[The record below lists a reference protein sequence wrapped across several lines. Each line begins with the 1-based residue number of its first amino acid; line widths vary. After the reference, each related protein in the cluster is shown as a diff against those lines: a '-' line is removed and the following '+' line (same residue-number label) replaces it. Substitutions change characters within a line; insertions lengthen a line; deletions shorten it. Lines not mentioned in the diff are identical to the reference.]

1 MFTGLVEATGT
12 IRGREPA
19 EQGIGLVIGSELAAL
34 LEAGDSVA
42 VDGACLT
49 VTEAAAG
56 RFRVDVVA
64 TTLEKTTLGEMDEGR
79 SVNLERAL
87 CAGDRLG
94 GHLVQGHVDAVGT
107 VTSVNRTGE
116 TVLLAVELP
125 GPVARTTVLHGSLT
139 LDGVSLTVAGLTGSV
154 AEVAIIPYTWEHT
167 ALDRLRPGDR
177 VNLEADVLGKY
188 VEKLL
193 RPYLDRLDA
202 PAGTGEIAE

>member
-49 VTEAAAG
+49 VTEAAG
-56 RFRVDVVA
+56 ERFRVDVVA
-64 TTLEKTTLGEMDEGR
+64 TTLEKTTLGGMDEGR

-107 VTSVNRTGE
+107 VASVNRTGE
-116 TVLLAVELP
+116 TVLLSVELP

-154 AEVAIIPYTWEHT
+154 ADVAIIPYTWEHT

-193 RPYLDRLDA
+193 GPYLDRLDA
-202 PAGTGEIAE
+202 PAGTDEIAE